1 VKVFIIKD
9 ISMKLR
15 TLIEEKP
22 KRKLKMIVTE
32 TQFRTLAENVIQL
45 QEQKQIKNTYLIK
58 RTNNEKKK

>member
-1 VKVFIIKD
+1 MKVFIIKD

-15 TLIEEKP
+15 ALIEEKP
-22 KRKLKMIVTE
+22 KRQLKMIVTE

-58 RTNNEKKK
+58 STNNEKKK

>member
-1 VKVFIIKD
+1 MKVFIIKD

-32 TQFRTLAENVIQL
+32 TQFRRLAENVIQL

-58 RTNNEKKK
+58 STNNEKKK

>member
-1 VKVFIIKD
+1 MKVFIIKE

-32 TQFRTLAENVIQL
+32 TQFRSLAENVIQL

>member
-1 VKVFIIKD
+1 
-9 ISMKLR
+9 MKLR

-22 KRKLKMIVTE
+22 KRKLKMIITE
-32 TQFRTLAENVIQL
+32 TQFRTLAENVIEL

>member
-1 VKVFIIKD
+1 MKVFIIKD

-32 TQFRTLAENVIQL
+32 NQYRELCNRIVDNQVNNIQNL
-45 QEQKQIKNTYLIK
+45 KINP
-58 RTNNEKKK
+58 NEKKK

>member
-32 TQFRTLAENVIQL
+32 TQFRSLAENVIQL

>member
-1 VKVFIIKD
+1 VKVFIIKE

>member
-1 VKVFIIKD
+1 MKVFIIKD

-15 TLIEEKP
+15 ALIEEKP

-58 RTNNEKKK
+58 STNNEKKK

>member
-1 VKVFIIKD
+1 MKVFIIKD

-32 TQFRTLAENVIQL
+32 TQFRSLAENVIQL

>member
-9 ISMKLR
+9 ILMKLR

-32 TQFRTLAENVIQL
+32 NQYRELCNRIVDNQVNNIQNL
-45 QEQKQIKNTYLIK
+45 KINP
-58 RTNNEKKK
+58 NEKKK

>member
-1 VKVFIIKD
+1 MKVFIIKD

>member
-1 VKVFIIKD
+1 MKVFIIKD

-15 TLIEEKP
+15 ALIEEKP